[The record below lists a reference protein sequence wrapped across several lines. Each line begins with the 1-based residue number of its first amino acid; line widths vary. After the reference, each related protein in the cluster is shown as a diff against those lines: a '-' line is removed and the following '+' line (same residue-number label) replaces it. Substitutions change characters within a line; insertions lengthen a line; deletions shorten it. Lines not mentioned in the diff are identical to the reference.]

1 MIYLLI
7 FTILLFFIFSFY
19 IFEKNILNPSVVLCG
34 TFLVSL
40 LFSVFN
46 IEKWG
51 VYFSE
56 KTYLIVV
63 SALFCFIVGNLLVKI
78 LNFKIKKNTE
88 YKIKKNS
95 FFKFLVINI
104 ILLIGLYKYFKD
116 TYSLSLIAGNPGEF
130 KLMLYYVREAKLK
143 FYDVSR
149 VSNLFFMLTQ
159 AFAYISIFYFF
170 FLTINNK
177 FKLNN
182 VFILSPAIIYLG
194 FIFLT
199 GGRTGFIYL
208 IVYSIN
214 IIFLLSYQKNNF
226 TIKNLKKMVIYLI
239 LSLIIFFIFF
249 SIAGSLKGQ
258 VQTKDAIIDRISIYT
273 GSSIPA
279 LNEYINSEKIIG
291 SDIIGGNLFFNLYS
305 FLRKFGVEIPNLYA
319 PLYFTDFKAGYGTN
333 VYTGLIRYMN
343 DLGLYGMLLMMSFL
357 GFFYGTF
364 YDFVSKRKNAFLLIL
379 YSAYCYPVYEFV
391 IEERFFMDLFPYGFI
406 YIYIYTSFA
415 YYILI
420 KNNKLFKRTKKRNYS

>member
-7 FTILLFFIFSFY
+7 FTIILFFIFSFY
-19 IFEKNILNPSVVLCG
+19 IFEKNILTPSVVLCG

-46 IEKWG
+46 VKKWG
-51 VYFSE
+51 VCLSE

-63 SALFCFIVGNLLVKI
+63 LALLSFMIGNLVVKI
-78 LNFKIKKNTE
+78 LNLKIKKKSE

-95 FFKFLVINI
+95 FLKFLLIDI
-104 ILLIGLYKYFKD
+104 ILLIGLYKYYKD
-116 TYSLSLIAGNPGEF
+116 TYSLSLIAGNPGGF

-149 VSNLFFMLTQ
+149 ISNLFFMLTQ
-159 AFAYISIFYFF
+159 AFAYTSIFYFF
-170 FLTINNK
+170 FLTINHK
-177 FKLNN
+177 FRLNN
-182 VFILSPAIIYLG
+182 ILNLSPAIIYLG

-214 IIFLLSYQKNNF
+214 VVFLLSYQKNNF
-226 TIKNLKKMVIYLI
+226 TIKNLKKVVLYLI
-239 LSLIIFFIFF
+239 LSLIIFFVFF
-249 SIAGSLKGQ
+249 CIAGSLKGQ
-258 VQTKDAIIDRISIYT
+258 IQTRDIIIDRIAIYT

-279 LNEYINSEKIIG
+279 LNEHINSGRMIESKIV
-291 SDIIGGNLFFNLYS
+291 GGNLFFNLYS
-305 FLRKFGVEIPNLYA
+305 FLKKFGIDIPNLYA

-333 VYTGLIRYMN
+333 VYTGIIRYIN
-343 DLGLYGMLLMMSFL
+343 DLGFFGMLLTMAFL

-364 YDFVSKRKNAFLLIL
+364 YSFVSKRKNAFLLIL
-379 YSAYCYPVYEFV
+379 YSMYCYPVYEFV
-391 IEERFFMDLFPYGFI
+391 IEERFFMDLFPYGFMYT
-406 YIYIYTSFA
+406 YIFISFA
-415 YYILI
+415 YFILI
-420 KNNKLFKRTKKRNYS
+420 KNNNKISRGNKK